1 MPFYAA
7 LFDRKSWKAVVCLML
22 LAGVSHNAAAQKWLD
37 APKYHLGV
45 RLGYMETN
53 VRHDIHLF
61 DGHGDMNCQSVT
73 AGAAFD
79 VKLTKIPFYLETGLY
94 YSNRGVD
101 VVDGSRRYA
110 RDNHSLLVPAMLSYH
125 IYPGTN
131 VSIQPF
137 AGPFV
142 AYNFGFE
149 MPDYGLRL
157 GCGVNY
163 KQAYLNVGCDI
174 GMRDNMFYNK
184 EGFYEDDGNLTSIF
198 VTVGWNFLG
207 NR

>member
-1 MPFYAA
+1 MNRRLLKLAVCTA
-7 LFDRKSWKAVVCLML
+7 LF
-22 LAGVSHNAAAQKWLD
+22 AGFSNTAKAQKWLD

-45 RLGYMETN
+45 RVGYSETN
-53 VRHDIHLF
+53 VWHDLHL
-61 DGHGDMNCQSVT
+61 DGHGDMNCQSVVV
-73 AGAAFD
+73 GAAFD
-79 VKLTKIPFYLETGLY
+79 VKLTKLPFYLETGLY

-110 RDNHSLLVPAMLSYH
+110 QDNHSLLVPALLSYH
-125 IYPGTN
+125 IYTATN

-137 AGPFV
+137 VGPFV

-149 MPDYGLRL
+149 KPDYGFRL

-163 KQAYLNVGCDI
+163 KNAYLNGGFDLGC
-174 GMRDNMFYNK
+174 RDNMFYNK
-184 EGFYEDDGNLTSIF
+184 EGFYEEDGNLLSFF